1 MVVQRGAGV
10 LEDGDVQ
17 EALQANLQDAQAA
30 VHDEHDGCQQE
41 SKGVAALQG
50 QDGDEETHGA
60 AAGIAHQ
67 QGAGLCVGPQVSQQR
82 THEHHT
88 GGAVVGQLFVVGDQ
102 VGADGHHRQ
111 TGGQAVHTVGAV
123 DHVDAGPDQD
133 DDEQQVHRIRQGE
146 APLQE
151 LHAAAVEVE
160 VGHACHHGDD
170 KVDDAFF
177 VLVPGLFGG
186 IVKVAGEHGSDEQ
199 HGVDDIF
206 HPERQECQRHQRD
219 AQHEDQA
226 GTAGLAL
233 GQAAIDGKFTT
244 MVVGKLVVEQRI
256 GKRGERKCQQ
266 KRCGIHPALPDD
278 RHQRFDHISILLISF
293 AIHALCC

>member
-1 MVVQRGAGV
+1 MVTTAR
-10 LEDGDVQ
+10 L
-17 EALQANLQDAQAA
+17 
-30 VHDEHDGCQQE
+30 
-41 SKGVAALQG
+41 
-50 QDGDEETHGA
+50 
-60 AAGIAHQ
+60 
-67 QGAGLCVGPQVSQQR
+67 
-82 THEHHT
+82 
-88 GGAVVGQLFVVGDQ
+88 
-102 VGADGHHRQ
+102 ADRPY
-111 TGGQAVHTVGAV
+111 TVGAV

-206 HPERQECQRHQRD
+206 YPERQECQRHQRD

-233 GQAAIDGKFTT
+233 GQAAIDGKFTA

-256 GKRGERKCQQ
+256 GKRSERNASRNAAASTPRCPTTDTRDSIIFLFSSFLLQFMPCVVECITPHPKNQSPGT
-266 KRCGIHPALPDD
+266 KRPP
-278 RHQRFDHISILLISF
+278 
-293 AIHALCC
+293 